1 MLGDRVVPG
10 QGPAAAVAFV
20 VTLCG
25 CIALAGR
32 AEPTERAIPSDGVRT
47 KSSARQDVSQQP

>member
-1 MLGDRVVPG
+1 MVPG

-20 VTLCG
+20 VTLGG

-32 AEPTERAIPSDGVRT
+32 AEPMERAIPSDGVRT